1 MKTIRLSILQ
11 RGLALLLTAVLAPA
25 GEGMGVGP
33 ALVLIDDVTPG
44 AVIDLGKKGLRYI
57 AQNQSEVEKIL
68 NMEIS
73 KPGTYSIKEFE
84 PGYEPLPNASWL
96 TLEQTS
102 LTVPPRSDGTSGVTI
117 HIPDAPEHWNRHYV
131 AYVEVG
137 EGGKVA
143 LGATLRVRARL
154 LIETAVRDED
164 AAAPT
169 TEIAV
174 TPGRI
179 SLIRDQQG
187 WRGQAKIRNQG
198 PLATFD
204 VLTLAEIYPG
214 ALADRHQ
221 RYYPGHV
228 SAIADDALV
237 KTDVTEFTLASGES
251 RVVTVQSALRETP
264 TEKSIDAV
272 RFIARRAPAEA
283 TNVREAKGRR
293 YDRIE
298 LLRVRHSPAA
308 KETAPTP

>member
-1 MKTIRLSILQ
+1 MVSILQ
-11 RGLALLLTAVLAPA
+11 RSLVLLLAAGLARA

-33 ALVLIDDVTPG
+33 ALVVIDDVTPG

-57 AQNQSEVEKIL
+57 AQNQGGVEKVL
-68 NMEIS
+68 GFEITR
-73 KPGTYSIKEFE
+73 PATYSIKEFE
-84 PGYEPLPNASWL
+84 PGYEPLPDASWL
-96 TLEQTS
+96 TLEHTS

-117 HIPDAPEHWNRHYV
+117 HIPDAPEYWNRHYV

-164 AAAPT
+164 AAPPT
-169 TEIAV
+169 SIIAV
-174 TPGRI
+174 TPGRV
-179 SLIRDQQG
+179 SLTREQQG

-198 PLATFD
+198 PPATFD

-214 ALADRHQ
+214 AFADRHH

-228 SAIADDALV
+228 RAIADDALV
-237 KTDVTEFTLASGES
+237 KTDVTEFTLARGES
-251 RVVTVQSALRETP
+251 RVLMVHSALGATP
-264 TEKSIDAV
+264 TDKAIDAV
-272 RFIARRAPAEA
+272 RFIARRAIAEA
-283 TNVREAKGRR
+283 GDVREAKGRR

-298 LLRVRHSPAA
+298 LLRLRHPVP
-308 KETAPTP
+308 ETAPAP